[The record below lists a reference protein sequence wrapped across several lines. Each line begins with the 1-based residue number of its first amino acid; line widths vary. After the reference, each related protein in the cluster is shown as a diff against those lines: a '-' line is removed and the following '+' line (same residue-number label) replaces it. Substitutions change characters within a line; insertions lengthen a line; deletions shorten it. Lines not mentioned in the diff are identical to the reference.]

1 MNIRI
6 KTILITAVAITLMVI
21 AEVLVS
27 NLIFIKQFDKFDQ
40 DQVQSDI
47 RLILSRLGNNYEEMT
62 RLLWDRASSD
72 ETITFMQGAN
82 QDYWSLDWTR
92 SSFQQLNVDAV
103 IFLDQRGDITE
114 SGFFDPELPELK
126 KLPSG
131 ILDLFSRGAE
141 LNKFVMEGKRL
152 HGVAVIQDGILFLS
166 SAQIPPSSIGP
177 SAYGHLIFG
186 RMIDNDLL
194 RAFDTEIGA
203 ELEIYPIEQAP
214 LDFQSIQASLP
225 PGTRSQIQVLGDNSI
240 AGYLILMDPQG
251 EPAILLRFLKE
262 RQFFQEGLRGL
273 NFAVT
278 STITVGIILML
289 IYLAALEGYVLGPL
303 SRLRAELI
311 SAEKEQ
317 AYKNLGKSIWQDDI
331 PNLREP
337 IEHAIVK
344 AQDAE
349 AKGQRAKALYSGLI
363 SQANDGFALFD
374 YDSLLMLDANPAYF
388 RMTGFQ
394 DEPGK
399 HPTLYALLQKTGHK
413 LNKEKIRE
421 LIDHTPQ
428 GKPFDFEYSPAF
440 NGSQQVIEITGS
452 MIDTGEGR
460 NVYVLLRDITQ
471 RKKLEKELQQ
481 RLKESLILNR
491 VIAAASSTFEN
502 EEVLQMICKE
512 LASAL
517 DIHQVGIGLINEE
530 SQIVRVVAEYCA
542 PGVPPSKGIEFS
554 LNFDPSIKKFFE
566 LNKPVFILDAQ
577 NDPLTA
583 AIYKLLADRKTV
595 SAMAFPLKIQNHT
608 VGALTLESLQQKI
621 FTSREKS
628 LAENVSMA
636 ISRSLELNH
645 LYGNLQKELEYR
657 KETEIELKAARD
669 TALEGSREKSKFM
682 ATMSHEIRTPLN
694 AVIGMLE
701 LLQDTPLNHEQ
712 REYSYIAQDSAQ
724 ILLAL
729 MNDILEFSKIEA
741 GKISLDSIAFDLVEA
756 IESAVDP
763 FVVRAKQKGLD
774 VFIHISP
781 RIPRMVMG
789 DPIRLKQILM
799 NLISNAVKFTDAGEI
814 FINVEKRSKK
824 KKRIEIIFS
833 IKDTGIGITKKAQ
846 KQLFKPFIQ
855 VDGGNNR
862 KYGGTGLGLEISRRL
877 VELMGGRI
885 GIESQPGRGSDFHFT
900 IFLEET
906 NIEKLKGERE
916 PWDNLAGRTIL
927 VLTESEK
934 QKAILRSYL
943 GAKRIRTRFAATIDQ
958 LRKIIL
964 DPQFPKQEAI
974 YLFDGSFSNRVGV
987 NEARSL
993 FMETGIK
1000 PEMTISLIPLNRREL
1015 VGAANSLGI
1024 GAVLFRPIRMN
1035 TLYTTL
1041 SNLLEGK
1048 KAVLDVK
1055 FQRTSRETQPSGM
1068 TAENQK
1074 RAGAW
1079 PMILLVEDNDA
1090 NIMVASAQIQKL
1102 GCEVE
1107 ISREGGTAVDLFR
1120 RNPMRYQ
1127 LILMDCQMPGID
1139 GYIATQMIR
1148 EMESKTGI
1156 RVPIIAMTAHVSLE
1170 DRKECLDAGMDDYI
1184 GKPVRMGDLRQ
1195 VLAKWLPIQVTDEMA
1210 PADEGSKDES
1220 PPLLDRQ
1227 VLISLGSLIREGEEG
1242 FSKELFRTFLKQSKL
1257 DIRQLEEGIISL
1269 EMENVRKAAHALK
1282 GSSSTIGAARFAEIC
1297 SRIERMAAAG
1307 QAPEIIEILDKFRME
1322 FNELKR
1328 ALSEEMKASD
1338 ES

>member
-27 NLIFIKQFDKFDQ
+27 NLIFLKQFDKFDE
-40 DQVQSDI
+40 DQVQSDV
-47 RLILSRLGNNYEEMT
+47 RLILSRLGDNYQEMT
-62 RLLWDRASSD
+62 RLLWDRAGSD
-72 ETITFMQGAN
+72 ETITFMQGQN
-82 QDYWSLDWTR
+82 PDYWSQDWTR
-92 SSFQQLNVDAV
+92 SSFQQLDIDAV
-103 IFLDQRGDITE
+103 IFLDKKGGITE
-114 SGFFDPELPELK
+114 SGFLAPDSPELTD
-126 KLPSG
+126 LPMD
-131 ILDLFSRGAE
+131 LRDLFVKGGR
-141 LNKFVMEGKRL
+141 LNKYVVDGKRL
-152 HGVAVIQDGILFLS
+152 NGVAVIEDGILFLS
-166 SAQIPPSSIGP
+166 STQIPPYTANSS
-177 SAYGHLIFG
+177 SYGYLIFG
-186 RMIDNDLL
+186 RIIDDDLIQS
-194 RAFDTEIGA
+194 FSMEIGA

-214 LDFQSIQASLP
+214 SDFQSIQASLP

-251 EPAILLRFLKE
+251 EPTILLRFLEE
-262 RQFFQEGLRGL
+262 RQFFQEGLRGIG
-273 NFAVT
+273 FAVI
-278 STITVGIILML
+278 STIVVGIILL
-289 IYLAALEGYVLGPL
+289 VIYLAALENYVLSPL
-303 SRLRAELI
+303 TRLRAELV

-317 AYKNLGKSIWQDDI
+317 LDRDLRKSIWQDDI

-349 AKGQRAKALYSGLI
+349 AKGERAKALYSGLI

-374 YDSLLMLDANPAYF
+374 YESLLMLDANPAYF

-394 DEPGK
+394 DEPGR
-399 HPTLYALLQKTGHK
+399 HPTLYALLQLTGQQ

-421 LIDHTPQ
+421 LIDHTSQ
-428 GKPFDFEYSPAF
+428 GKPFVFEYSPIK
-440 NGSQQVIEITGS
+440 NGYQRVIEVAGS
-452 MIDTGEGR
+452 LIDTGEGR

-491 VIAAASSTFEN
+491 VIAAAASTFEN
-502 EEVLQMICKE
+502 EEVLQMICQE

-517 DIHQVGIGLINEE
+517 DIPQVGIGLIDEA
-530 SQIVRVVAEYCA
+530 SQVVRVVAEYCA

-566 LNKPVFILDAQ
+566 LKKPVFIANAQ
-577 NDPLTA
+577 NDPLTS
-583 AIYKLLADRKTV
+583 AIFKLLADRKTV
-595 SAMAFPLKIQNHT
+595 SAMAFPLRIQNHT
-608 VGALTLESLQQKI
+608 VGVLALESLQQRI

-628 LAENVSMA
+628 LAENVSLA
-636 ISRSLELNH
+636 ISRSLELSH
-645 LYGNLQKELEYR
+645 LYGNIQKELEYR

-701 LLQDTPLNHEQ
+701 LLQDTPLNTEQ
-712 REYSYIAQDSAQ
+712 REYSFIAQDSAQ

-741 GKISLDSIAFDLVEA
+741 GKITLDSITFDLVET
-756 IESAVDP
+756 IESAIDP
-763 FVVRAKQKGLD
+763 FVIRAKQKGLD

-781 RIPRMVMG
+781 KIPRMVIG

-799 NLISNAVKFTDAGEI
+799 NLISNAVKFTDDGEI
-814 FINVEKRSKK
+814 FINVEKRSKE
-824 KKRIEIIFS
+824 KKRIEINFS

-846 KQLFKPFIQ
+846 KQLFKSFIQ
-855 VDGGNNR
+855 VDSGNNR

-906 NIEKLKGERE
+906 NIAKLKGERE
-916 PWDNLAGRTIL
+916 PWDNLAGRTVL
-927 VLTESEK
+927 VLTESGK

-943 GAKRIRTRFAATIDQ
+943 GAKGIRTRFAATIDQ

-974 YLFDGSFSNRVGV
+974 YLFDGSYSDRVGV

-993 FMETGIK
+993 FIETGIK
-1000 PEMTISLIPLNRREL
+1000 PEMTISLIPLNRRDL

-1035 TLYTTL
+1035 TLYSTL

-1048 KAVLDVK
+1048 KAVQEVK
-1055 FQRTSRETQPSGM
+1055 SPRTSREVQPSAM
-1068 TAENQK
+1068 TVKNQN
-1074 RAGAW
+1074 RAGSW

-1107 ISREGGTAVDLFR
+1107 ISREGGTAVELFR

-1139 GYIATQMIR
+1139 GYMATQMIR
-1148 EMESKTGI
+1148 EMESKTGK

-1170 DRKECLDAGMDDYI
+1170 DRKECLDAGMDGYI
-1184 GKPVRMGDLRQ
+1184 GKPVRMADLQQ
-1195 VLAKWLPIQVTDEMA
+1195 VLAKWLPIQI
-1210 PADEGSKDES
+1210 PAEKMMEEAHSGRGLL
-1220 PPLLDRQ
+1220 PLLDGQ
-1227 VLISLGSLIREGEEG
+1227 VLQSLSELEGESD
-1242 FSKELFRTFLKQSKL
+1242 FTSDLFQTFLRQSDVDTK
-1257 DIRQLEEGIISL
+1257 QLEKAIFSEDL
-1269 EMENVRKAAHALK
+1269 EKVRKAAHALK
-1282 GSSSTIGAARFAEIC
+1282 GSSATIGAARFADIC
-1297 SRIERMAAAG
+1297 RKIETMAETG
-1307 QAPEIIEILDKFRME
+1307 QEPEIKKILSQFRKE
-1322 FNELKR
+1322 FKELKR
-1328 ALSEEMKASD
+1328 ALSEEMKVS
-1338 ES
+1338 EKP